1 MTTYIPPTVLYIK
14 QHSITGL
21 KYFGKTCRNPY
32 KYKGSGKYWKR
43 HIKKH
48 GIEHVK
54 TIWVSEPYTDAAL
67 ISEFALAFSKE
78 NNIIESEYWANMVYE
93 NGLDGGVHGL
103 KIHFS
108 EETRKN
114 QSRAQLGKKQSP
126 EHIKNA
132 AKGRLGRKMST
143 ESSTKKS
150 ISMQGKN
157 RIPKTDAQKLATSK
171 SMLGKKRG
179 PYKLKSNR

>member
-14 QHSITGL
+14 QHSVTKL
-21 KYFGKTCRNPY
+21 KYFGKTTRDPL

-48 GIEHVK
+48 GTKYVI
-54 TIWVSEPYTDAAL
+54 TIWISEPYIDSIA
-67 ISEFALAFSKE
+67 ISEFALAFSRD
-78 NNIIESEYWANMVYE
+78 NNIIESEDWANMVYE

-103 KIHFS
+103 KIHVS
-108 EETRKN
+108 AETRKH
-114 QSRAQLGKKQSP
+114 QSVAQTGKKHSAD
-126 EHIKNA
+126 HIKNA
-132 AKGRLGRKMST
+132 AKGRLGRKMSA

-179 PYKLKSNR
+179 PYKLKSTQ